1 MDLLWSICLILCG
14 CLAASTLIAK
24 KQPNAKELIDK
35 LVPIQGYLG
44 LITLVLG
51 LWALINLLMNVS
63 LVHLVPLR
71 YLVSL
76 AMSICMIALG
86 FLLGFG
92 LINQFALSKNPEA
105 AAKGAAM
112 QLKIATYQIPLGVLG
127 IILGVWVLVMH
138 FV

>member
-44 LITLVLG
+44 IIVLLLG
-51 LWALINLLMNVS
+51 IWALINILTHLSLLHSYPVRFAAALSMAV
-63 LVHLVPLR
+63 
-71 YLVSL
+71 
-76 AMSICMIALG
+76 CMMALG

-105 AAKGAAM
+105 SAKGAAL
-112 QLKIATYQIPLGVLG
+112 QAKIATYQIPLGVLG
-127 IILGVWVLVMH
+127 IILGVWALVMH